1 MSSNT
6 PTGPQGLNRP
16 KLACSLCARRK
27 VKCDK
32 RDPCSNCIKVQAQC
46 SYEAPVPPR
55 PRKRAADEELLA
67 RLTQY
72 EALMRKHN
80 IDFSSFTH
88 TWVTPNQESHKKS
101 NSAGSSA
108 AVGDRTGV
116 NTPSRPTENM
126 AAERELCLW
135 SDLSPELKYP
145 SIQSLRH
152 QNDPLL
158 YPTPSL
164 EEAISDTQRIQ
175 DLHPE
180 PRHIYRLWQI
190 FVERVDPMIKIVHVP
205 TLQQRILDAS
215 YDPARASKPL
225 TAIIFAMYTISV
237 TAIPSDECEAYFGR
251 GKAVLLT
258 RYRTATLRALIA
270 VDFLTTNNLEV
281 LQALAIFLFSNPGSD
296 LATTLSSAAVRLA
309 EKMGLHQE
317 SYDASTSFFEK
328 EMRIRLWWQ
337 LRGLDARCRI
347 SSTPGTNM
355 PPPLSEIGDVRLPL
369 NVNDADLHPDMTEL
383 PLEHNG
389 PTEMMCV
396 LLKLEVSNWRRRS
409 PTAVKLIESVMQ
421 SPIRTKEAIE
431 LESKAVDELEDIYR
445 QSYLRYSD
453 PHIPLHSLTRTIAN
467 LSIARFRFNI
477 HHPRAWATEHELDKD
492 TWISR
497 KKSDILFESALVWVQ
512 SMMDIRLRSKFPYYL
527 FTHLTTDSYM
537 DAYIYLLSQ
546 LQRRYSGDRVAL
558 AWELVEELFSEHP
571 ELIDDTNSFYLKL
584 MDLVLDAWMGR
595 RYELAKSQGN
605 QEGVTEPRFIQQ
617 LNEKRSNPQAGSG
630 LTSSVDSH
638 GLGGFELQEEKDT
651 SWLHWEEFLRL

>member
-32 RDPCSNCIKVQAQC
+32 RDPCSNCIKAQARC
-46 SYEAPVPPR
+46 LYEAPASPR
-55 PRKRAADEELLA
+55 PRKRAADEELVTRLA
-67 RLTQY
+67 QY
-72 EALMRKHN
+72 EELMRKHN
-80 IDFSSFTH
+80 IDFSSLTH

-116 NTPSRPTENM
+116 NIPSRPTETM

-145 SIQSLRH
+145 SMQSLRH

-164 EEAISDTQRIQ
+164 EEAIPDTQSIHN
-175 DLHPE
+175 LHPE
-180 PRHIYRLWQI
+180 PRHIYRLWQL
-190 FVERVDPMIKIVHVP
+190 FVERVDPTIKIVHVP

-215 YDPARASKPL
+215 YNPTRASKPL
-225 TAIIFAMYTISV
+225 TAIIFGMYTISV
-237 TAIPSDECEAYFGR
+237 TSISSDECEAYFGR
-251 GKAVLLT
+251 GKAVLLA

-270 VDFLTTNNLEV
+270 VDFLSTNDLEV

-317 SYDASTSFFEK
+317 PSDPSISFFEK

-347 SSTPGTNM
+347 NSTPGIKK
-355 PPPLSEIGDVRLPL
+355 PPPPSEIGDVRLPL
-369 NVNDADLHPDMTEL
+369 NVNDADLHPDMTEP

-396 LLKLEVSNWRRRS
+396 LLKMEVSNWRRHS
-409 PTAVKLIESVMQ
+409 PIAVKLIESVLQ
-421 SPIRTKEAIE
+421 NSVRTREVIE
-431 LESKAVDELEDIYR
+431 LESKAVDELEEIYHR
-445 QSYLRYSD
+445 KYFRNYD
-453 PHIPLHSLTRTIAN
+453 PHIPLHKLAHAIAN
-467 LSIARFRFNI
+467 LSIARFKFNI
-477 HHPRAWATEHELDKD
+477 YHPRGRLTATDGETYMSPDE
-492 TWISR
+492 
-497 KKSDILFESALVWVQ
+497 SDILFESALTWTQ

-537 DAYIYLLSQ
+537 DAYIYLLSE
-546 LQRRYSGDRVAL
+546 LRRRCSGDRVAL
-558 AWELVEELFSEHP
+558 AWQLVEDLFNEHP
-571 ELIDDTNSFYLKL
+571 ELIDDNNQFFAAFTDLTLEAWEARRDKL
-584 MDLVLDAWMGR
+584 TDCDGGLEA
-595 RYELAKSQGN
+595 
-605 QEGVTEPRFIQQ
+605 VTVPSFIQRIYGR
-617 LNEKRSNPQAGSG
+617 KGSDQPGGIG
-630 LTSSVDSH
+630 LPPILHSH
-638 GLGGFELQEEKDT
+638 ELGGVGLQGDKDT
-651 SWLHWEEFLRL
+651 SWLYWEDFLQL